1 MNYQSKYLK
10 YKNKHNKLKN
20 KINQKIIKLKK
31 SIGKSEK
38 PSNNDNNLIELIS
51 NLLENNSLVY
61 LFITG
66 KYASGKS
73 TTSEKI
79 KLEFEKY
86 GVHSIELDNII
97 REWVVDKN
105 DLDHIE
111 SIQDVFKINK
121 GNGTEEETNKFI
133 NKTKESIS
141 QGILNGNKL
150 VIIEGVLSS
159 YSICKE
165 IIGNNPLLTVY
176 FQPTDKNIQ
185 KLRIISKIKSDI
197 LNNTYLIPGYWGPN
211 GIFDREQLEL
221 DIEKEVDIEEEYKEK
236 FDNIICQYI
245 EDAETNAE
253 QIQTDFTNKS
263 WVVIIIHT

>member
-20 KINQKIIKLKK
+20 KINEKIIKLKK
-31 SIGKSEK
+31 SIGKSER
-38 PSNNDNNLIELIS
+38 PSNNDDNLIELIS
-51 NLLENNSLVY
+51 NLLENNSIVY

-73 TTSEKI
+73 ITSEKI

-86 GVHSIELDNII
+86 GVHSIELDHII
-97 REWVVDKN
+97 RESVVDKN
-105 DLDHIE
+105 HLNQVDFIE
-111 SIQDVFKINK
+111 NTYKIYK
-121 GNGTEEETNKFI
+121 GNGTEEETNHLI
-133 NKTKESIS
+133 NKTKELIS

-150 VIIEGVLSS
+150 VIIKGALSS
-159 YSICKE
+159 YPICKE

-176 FQPTDKNIQ
+176 FQPIDENIQ
-185 KLRIISKIKSDI
+185 RERILSRIRSDI
-197 LNNTYLIPGYWGPN
+197 LNNTYTIPEYWGPN
-211 GIFDREQLEL
+211 GILDREQLEL
-221 DIEKEVDIEEEYKEK
+221 DIEKKEDIEEKYKEK
-236 FDNIICQYI
+236 LDNIISQYI
-245 EDAETNAE
+245 EDAETHAE